1 MTRYLYQTRIQTGK
15 GRLPT
20 ATQPARL
27 LQLDRRKQK
36 KATSHQSCDEE
47 NPKAASG
54 HQWKAENYENGNGFC
69 PLWCKCVLGTHGEKV
84 QRPLNSLAPR
94 ILDTDLLGFPSRT
107 ESLTKEK
114 VERIKPNSR
123 KQGTR
128 EKRKRR
134 SGREEVQEIL
144 RKQEVIFLRPM

>member
-1 MTRYLYQTRIQTGK
+1 M
-15 GRLPT
+15 
-20 ATQPARL
+20 
-27 LQLDRRKQK
+27 
-36 KATSHQSCDEE
+36 
-47 NPKAASG
+47 
-54 HQWKAENYENGNGFC
+54 
-69 PLWCKCVLGTHGEKV
+69 LGTHGETV
-84 QRPLNSLAPR
+84 QRPLNSLAQR

-114 VERIKPNSR
+114 AERIKPNSR

-134 SGREEVQEIL
+134 SRREEMQEIL